1 VAAFRADAG
10 EINENHWTVLED
22 ADGRQFGVRQIAG
35 LLARR
40 VVSYGAPGVAFDRG
54 QLMGIIKFGSRV
66 DLYVPTGYRVTVSAG
81 QRLVEGETVVALPP
95 QAALAGRSD
104 EDN

>member
-1 VAAFRADAG
+1 
-10 EINENHWTVLED
+10 
-22 ADGRQFGVRQIAG
+22 
-35 LLARR
+35 
-40 VVSYGAPGVAFDRG
+40 
-54 QLMGIIKFGSRV
+54 
-66 DLYVPTGYRVTVSAG
+66 VTVSAG